1 MFQFKNQNF
10 KIKILKKYVIDAKEN
25 YYWLKVSCE
34 VFSVKNWTKI
44 SPSHGAKT
52 MFFPRTLPRKM
63 QKTQEKLIKDFNQ
76 EITLKLKITTSI

>member
-1 MFQFKNQNF
+1 
-10 KIKILKKYVIDAKEN
+10 
-25 YYWLKVSCE
+25 
-34 VFSVKNWTKI
+34 
-44 SPSHGAKT
+44 